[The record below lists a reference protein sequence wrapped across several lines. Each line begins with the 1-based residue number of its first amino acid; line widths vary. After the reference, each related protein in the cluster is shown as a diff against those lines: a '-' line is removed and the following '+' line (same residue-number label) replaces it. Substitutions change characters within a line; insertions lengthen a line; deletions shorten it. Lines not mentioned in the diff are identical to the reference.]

1 MLLLAMQTKLLLW
14 SSRDRTA
21 LSSLTSCCMI
31 WRALLSWM
39 NNQTMLAPLKQPIVF
54 EIEGFDFPPGSG
66 PFLFLVALLV
76 YMLVLLG
83 NGVVVC
89 VIVLDRK
96 LHRPM
101 FVMICHL
108 VVCDLLGA
116 TAVLPRLMMDFLTG
130 QKKIVYPAAIT
141 QAFCIHVYGVAMQTI
156 LGAMAYDRYVAVC
169 ESLRYHTIMTS
180 SRMHVCCALA
190 WLVAIVLIG
199 VLFSFHLNVPLC
211 SQTIQHVYC
220 SNRGIL
226 NLACIPTPDNNVYGL
241 SMTWSL
247 TTAVFV
253 IIAFSYI
260 KILAAAVKQGRMDS
274 SVRSKAFHTCSSH
287 LVVYI
292 LYQIA
297 SMIVIV
303 SLRFPAAKNM
313 WKLCSIMITIFPPAV
328 NPIIYGLVSK
338 ELRTSILQNLFGWV
352 KKKRIGFRAS

>member
-1 MLLLAMQTKLLLW
+1 
-14 SSRDRTA
+14 
-21 LSSLTSCCMI
+21 
-31 WRALLSWM
+31 M

-156 LGAMAYDRYVAVC
+156 LGAMAYDRYLAVC
-169 ESLRYHTIMTS
+169 EPLRYHTIMTS
-180 SRMHVCCALA
+180 ARLHFCCALA
-190 WLVAIVLIG
+190 WIVALVLIA
-199 VLFSFHLNVPLC
+199 VLLSFHMNAPLC
-211 SQTIQHVYC
+211 GHIIRHVYC

-226 NLACIPTPDNNVYGL
+226 NLACSATPTNNIYGL
-241 SMTWSL
+241 CMTWSVS
-247 TTAVFV
+247 TVVFI

-260 KILAAAVKQGRMDS
+260 RILTDSYKQRITDS
-274 SVRSKAFHTCSSH
+274 KCSAGSALVRSKAFQTCAPH
-287 LVVYI
+287 LVIYT

-297 SMIVIV
+297 SVIIVV
-303 SLRFPAAKNM
+303 SYRFPAVHPNLIKFF
-313 WKLCSIMITIFPPAV
+313 SILFIIVPPTF
-328 NPIIYGLVSK
+328 NPVIYGLVIK
-338 ELRTSILQNLFGWV
+338 ELRTSIIQKISIRV
-352 KKKRIGFRAS
+352 